1 MQIDVHANEKIVC
14 VWLNHTDQ
22 ENPGTKEK
30 LKALYAECKRKK
42 YLATVFYSGKGDL
55 PELTLGLLQYNKK
68 KLEQN
73 RMDKE
78 KTAG

>member
-1 MQIDVHANEKIVC
+1 MQIDVHAKEKIVC

-22 ENPGTKEK
+22 ESPGTKEK
-30 LKALYAECKRKK
+30 LKALYAEYKRKK
-42 YLATVFYSGKGDL
+42 YLVSVFFSGKEDVS
-55 PELTLGLLQYNKK
+55 ELTLGLLQYNKK

-73 RMDKE
+73 HMEKE